1 MAGKALSHVAVIA
14 DKAAL
19 TLRAIVLR
27 TARSPLKPLWRGLY
41 AAIARGVALVV
52 APRRARAS
60 VYLTGSLASGEPL
73 YGLSDIDLVTVAAD
87 EGESRRVRRR
97 YEALCRALPPLR
109 GLIPHFRTYDARG
122 LASILTGSYLVN
134 GLADGRAV
142 FLGADAIGDGALLL
156 ERPGLHGT
164 SQWRRVRGRLRIS
177 QPPNPQSR
185 TQVGW
190 LELYHRWRHTVRA
203 CGKGVDLHRPTLAVG
218 LVAEAARIW
227 LWLARGERHD
237 GKWAALERALSVMDA
252 EEEGLRYALDVH
264 RKLHRRPAVEIER
277 LLACFV
283 SISSAIASRVDEA
296 ELATGTTR
304 VQLVGVEGG
313 DAADVPLL
321 DWRALALPVLDQQS
335 VPGLMEVVEER
346 LVQVHADPGDPAALM
361 AAASGA
367 GAGRV
372 PALRRGSLLVEP
384 TLDVWGRGRL
394 RLVQCRATDP
404 VSAALLDGSAHAVFP
419 AVSGWSARDW
429 ARRAVA
435 EHRAWLSAGRNQ
447 SPDPHR
453 WIGARH
459 ASHARHWGPAT
470 LGLLLSAARC
480 AVFLDSVEE
489 GRPSLPL
496 RFTDLPP
503 ALAATDPRL
512 GADAAEACAA
522 LGDSRREGRPPPP
535 ELMRNLRRRVESL
548 PVYAAIAERGFA
560 A

>member
-1 MAGKALSHVAVIA
+1 
-14 DKAAL
+14 
-19 TLRAIVLR
+19 
-27 TARSPLKPLWRGLY
+27 
-41 AAIARGVALVV
+41 
-52 APRRARAS
+52 
-60 VYLTGSLASGEPL
+60 
-73 YGLSDIDLVTVAAD
+73 
-87 EGESRRVRRR
+87 
-97 YEALCRALPPLR
+97 
-109 GLIPHFRTYDARG
+109 
-122 LASILTGSYLVN
+122 
-134 GLADGRAV
+134 
-142 FLGADAIGDGALLL
+142 
-156 ERPGLHGT
+156 
-164 SQWRRVRGRLRIS
+164 
-177 QPPNPQSR
+177 
-185 TQVGW
+185 
-190 LELYHRWRHTVRA
+190 
-203 CGKGVDLHRPTLAVG
+203 
-218 LVAEAARIW
+218 
-227 LWLARGERHD
+227 
-237 GKWAALERALSVMDA
+237 
-252 EEEGLRYALDVH
+252 
-264 RKLHRRPAVEIER
+264 VEIER

-321 DWRALALPVLDQQS
+321 DWRALALPVLDQKS

-503 ALAATDPRL
+503 ALAATDPQL

>member
-1 MAGKALSHVAVIA
+1 VAGKALSRVAVIG

-52 APRRARAS
+52 APRRTRAS

-109 GLIPHFRTYDARG
+109 GLLPHFPTYDART

-134 GLADGRAV
+134 GLADGREV
-142 FLGADAIGDGALLL
+142 FFGADAIRDRTGLL

-177 QPPNPQSR
+177 QPPNPQIR
-185 TQVGW
+185 TQVAW
-190 LELYHRWRHTVRA
+190 LELHHRWRYTFRV
-203 CGKGVDLHRPTLAVG
+203 CGKGADLHRPALAVG

-237 GKWAALERALSVMDA
+237 AKRAALERALSFMDA

-264 RKLHRRPAVEIER
+264 RELHRRPAVEIER
-277 LLACFV
+277 LLPCFV

-304 VQLVGVEGG
+304 VQLLGVEGG

-321 DWRALALPVLDQQS
+321 DWRALALPVL
-335 VPGLMEVVEER
+335 GLMEVVEER
-346 LVQVHADPGDPAALM
+346 LVRVHADPGDPAALM

-367 GAGRV
+367 AAGRV
-372 PALRRGSLLVEP
+372 PALRRGSLLIEP
-384 TLDVWGRGRL
+384 TLEPWRRGRL
-394 RLVQCRATDP
+394 RLVQCRASDP

-419 AVSGWSARDW
+419 AVSGWSVHDW

-435 EHRAWLSAGRNQ
+435 EHRAWLFAGRNQ
-447 SPDPHR
+447 SPGPW
-453 WIGARH
+453 WIGEMPARH
-459 ASHARHWGPAT
+459 ASHRATPAT
-470 LGLLLSAARC
+470 LGLLLSAVRC

-503 ALAATDPRL
+503 ALAAEDPRL
-512 GADAAEACAA
+512 GADVAEACAA

-535 ELMRNLRRRVESL
+535 ELMRHLRRRVESL